1 MSKLLVE
8 TTGVEFVNNV
18 GQTLEVKWSYDS
30 QSVSNQDVVE
40 GRLYVNGEITAKFIR
55 ISLSSNG
62 LLQAD
67 FPQCGEGS
75 MVLTD
80 NNQRITHE

>member
-8 TTGVEFVNNV
+8 TTGINLVRNDGKTFD
-18 GQTLEVKWSYDS
+18 VKWSYDS
-30 QSVSNQDVVE
+30 ESTSAQPVAE
-40 GRLYVNGEITAKFIR
+40 ARLYVDGVLKARFAR
-55 ISLSSNG
+55 ISLSSNE

-75 MVLTD
+75 FVFTD
-80 NNQRITHE
+80 SNNRIAHE